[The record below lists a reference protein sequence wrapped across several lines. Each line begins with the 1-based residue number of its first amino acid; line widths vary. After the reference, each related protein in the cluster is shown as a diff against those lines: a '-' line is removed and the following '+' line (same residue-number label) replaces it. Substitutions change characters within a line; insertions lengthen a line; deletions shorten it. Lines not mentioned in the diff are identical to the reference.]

1 MKNVAVDMKNKDIVD
16 RMNETS
22 ANLKIV
28 NQDNDLERTLLENK
42 FRVSYDDNDVLG
54 EKKMFGLLAEFIEGL
69 KRDFINIYKY
79 MIAGE
84 INKELQ
90 KNAEHLSKEKII
102 EELIKEI
109 QENERLTADEKKKI
123 ELQLQDPENQENVAR
138 IVNSNLDRFNSYLSE
153 NLDKA
158 MTEEDKE
165 RILEDGYRK
174 TQINEEDILAR
185 DKEKD
190 RQDDRQ
196 DDKFG
201 DKESDTQK
209 QAIKAES
216 RISRMRKQ

>member
-1 MKNVAVDMKNKDIVD
+1 
-16 RMNETS
+16 
-22 ANLKIV
+22 
-28 NQDNDLERTLLENK
+28 
-42 FRVSYDDNDVLG
+42 
-54 EKKMFGLLAEFIEGL
+54 
-69 KRDFINIYKY
+69 
-79 MIAGE
+79 
-84 INKELQ
+84 
-90 KNAEHLSKEKII
+90 
-102 EELIKEI
+102 
-109 QENERLTADEKKKI
+109 
-123 ELQLQDPENQENVAR
+123 
-138 IVNSNLDRFNSYLSE
+138 
-153 NLDKA
+153 

>member
-1 MKNVAVDMKNKDIVD
+1 
-16 RMNETS
+16 
-22 ANLKIV
+22 
-28 NQDNDLERTLLENK
+28 
-42 FRVSYDDNDVLG
+42 
-54 EKKMFGLLAEFIEGL
+54 
-69 KRDFINIYKY
+69 
-79 MIAGE
+79 
-84 INKELQ
+84 
-90 KNAEHLSKEKII
+90 
-102 EELIKEI
+102 
-109 QENERLTADEKKKI
+109 
-123 ELQLQDPENQENVAR
+123 
-138 IVNSNLDRFNSYLSE
+138 E

-190 RQDDRQ
+190 RQDD
-196 DDKFG
+196 KFG